1 MTPSDLLEH
10 GNQILAIDGKQI
22 YRESG
27 DPMTKELIS
36 SLRDGDNL
44 FIHDDQYPHGQLFEE
59 PINVAIV
66 GPAVV
71 GKSAITSR
79 LISNYFIEGTD
90 SFILQSVGH

>member
-1 MTPSDLLEH
+1 MHWLHDTLWLIVLCSYLL
-10 GNQILAIDGKQI
+10 
-22 YRESG
+22 
-27 DPMTKELIS
+27 
-36 SLRDGDNL
+36 L